1 MSVLAQPIGL
11 DRPPMAARARSC
23 RPSFRAG
30 RAYCAR
36 LAVTAIACRGK
47 TFSACA
53 VIEQM
58 DHVLG
63 ASGTASVAAAQNMS
77 FTNA

>member
-1 MSVLAQPIGL
+1 MSVLAQPIGPQWPRGHGL
-11 DRPPMAARARSC
+11 
-23 RPSFRAG
+23 AG
-30 RAYCAR
+30 RR
-36 LAVTAIACRGK
+36 FELAVCLLRQLSRYRHCLRGK

-63 ASGTASVAAAQNMS
+63 ASGTASVAAAQNVS